1 MTSGRI
7 PLACRI
13 LLWALAAGAGGAGS
27 GCAPD
32 PEASAGLRRRLSDF
46 RVERLPVALPE
57 PWRREMA
64 AALARGSEI
73 SLLDPRAPALARELL
88 LGVSWID
95 PATVQVE
102 LQLPEGLRAVFR
114 PRQVTFRV
122 QREGRTVGVVSDG
135 GVLLPE
141 GYPEKWLLSVPA
153 VPQTPGFE
161 LPPPGRRLADPLV
174 RSALNARDE
183 FYALRRETG
192 LDLMRIEREEGF
204 PLEARVPPPLSFVTA
219 GGAEIFWGHPE
230 AARDPLGVPL
240 EVKARRLA
248 AVLRAWPGLRGV
260 GRVVVDRPL
269 LRILDD
275 RGRPLALPG
284 ER

>member
-1 MTSGRI
+1 M
-7 PLACRI
+7 PLARWI
-13 LLWALAAGAGGAGS
+13 LLGTLAAVAGGAGS
-27 GCAPD
+27 ACAPD

-64 AALARGSEI
+64 EVLARGPEI

-88 LGVSWID
+88 LGVSWVD
-95 PATVQVE
+95 PASVQVD

-114 PRQVTFRV
+114 PRQVTYRV
-122 QREGRTVGVVSDG
+122 QREGRTAGVVSDA

-153 VPQTPGFE
+153 VPLTPGFE
-161 LPPPGRRLADPLV
+161 LPPAGRKLADPLV
-174 RSALNARDE
+174 RAALDARDE
-183 FYALRRETG
+183 FYALRKETG

-204 PLEARVPPPLSFVTA
+204 PPEARVPPPLSFVTA
-219 GGAEIFWGHPE
+219 EGAEIFWGRPD

-260 GRVVVDRPL
+260 GRVVLDRPL
-269 LRILDD
+269 LRIFDD

-284 ER
+284 GGR